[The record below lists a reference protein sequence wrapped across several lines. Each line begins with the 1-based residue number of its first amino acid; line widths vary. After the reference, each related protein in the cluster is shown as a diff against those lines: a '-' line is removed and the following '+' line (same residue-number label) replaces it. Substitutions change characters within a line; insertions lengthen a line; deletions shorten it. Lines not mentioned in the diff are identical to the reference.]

1 MANAPKTLALTIME
15 REYRVNCPAGA
26 EEELR
31 NAARHLNDK
40 MEEIKNASSAAGKV
54 IGTDRIAVIAALNI
68 THHML
73 EIETQQ
79 NTMDTELKKLH
90 ASIDAALD
98 QDVQLEL

>member
-1 MANAPKTLALTIME
+1 ME

>member
-1 MANAPKTLALTIME
+1 ME
-15 REYRVNCPAGA
+15 
-26 EEELR
+26 
-31 NAARHLNDK
+31 D
-40 MEEIKNASSAAGKV
+40 IKNASSAAGKV

-79 NTMDTELKKLH
+79 NTIDTELKKLH